1 MPIDPADGDDDFVDQ
16 WADPD
21 SELSEAE
28 QPFGDPEQS
37 VNIPEAPS
45 VADYDSD
52 GFDAN
57 QLSSDLS
64 DVDSDLLNAFAVSV
78 LLTNA
83 GVLLVSLGILLI
95 TFRGQLEVGGG
106 LVFAGAIALLRVG
119 HHYRTYKQSR
129 AADEDVDGA
138 GDAGNDDAENAGDA
152 DNNTDAADTNGVD
165 DNAEGT
171 DDTEH
176 NR

>member
-1 MPIDPADGDDDFVDQ
+1 VPIDPADGDDDFVDQ
-16 WADPD
+16 WVNPD

-37 VNIPEAPS
+37 VQIPEAPS
-45 VADYDSD
+45 VTDYESD
-52 GFDAN
+52 GFDAD

-95 TFRGQLEVGGG
+95 LFRGQLDIGGG
-106 LVFAGAIALLRVG
+106 LIFAGAIALLRVG
-119 HHYRTYKQSR
+119 HHYRAYKPSR
-129 AADEDVDGA
+129 
-138 GDAGNDDAENAGDA
+138 
-152 DNNTDAADTNGVD
+152 
-165 DNAEGT
+165 T
-171 DDTEH
+171 DDTDDESE
-176 NR
+176 